1 MCKIGGSK
9 PRADVRLGEVNG
21 KEPVG
26 RLDVH
31 LPQPGAPPRPH
42 WNTSQMKHYPQE
54 LKDRLIVRMLAPNNE
69 SVTALARETQI
80 PKDTLYGWRAS
91 ALGQAGAP
99 TDQPASA
106 TPLSSDDKFAIVVD
120 TSGLN
125 AHELGEYCRTK
136 GLFTQQVQA
145 WRERCSAANATAPSR
160 AEQEQVREQARA
172 IRQLRTELQRKEQAL
187 AEAAALLLLQ
197 KKVHALWDED
207 AGARSTT
214 RSVSK

>member
-1 MCKIGGSK
+1 M
-9 PRADVRLGEVNG
+9 DE
-21 KEPVG
+21 
-26 RLDVH
+26 
-31 LPQPGAPPRPH
+31 
-42 WNTSQMKHYPQE
+42 
-54 LKDRLIVRMLAPNNE
+54 
-69 SVTALARETQI
+69 
-80 PKDTLYGWRAS
+80 
-91 ALGQAGAP
+91 
-99 TDQPASA
+99 PASA

-120 TSGLN
+120 TSRLN

-160 AEQEQVREQARA
+160 AEQEQAREQARA

-197 KKVHALWDED
+197 KKVHALWGED
-207 AGARSTT
+207 AAVKSTT